1 MRLYI
6 YAMLCCLTFC
16 CMATVIPAE
25 MAVTVKEIRVT
36 GNQRIEA
43 DAIIRAVET
52 RPGGIYD
59 ETRLSKDIEAIYNM
73 GYFDDIRVEIVS
85 EADGNIV
92 IFDVREKSTIREIE
106 FTGNSAIDNEK
117 MNENIDISTGSILN
131 IFRIQ
136 RNIRII
142 EALYREKNYHNV
154 KVSYAIHP
162 LEHNQANLEFII
174 EEGEKVQIKE
184 IRFDGNHAY
193 SSEALMDMMNTS
205 EKGFFSWLTSSGELD
220 HDKLAQDVMTLM
232 AYYHNNGY
240 ADARIGEPEIEFK
253 DEWIYILIKIDEGDQ
268 YRMGAVDVAGDFIA
282 DRETLMADLESAK
295 EAYYNRDKIR
305 QDVVTLT
312 DIYADKGYARADVV
326 PEIRKDPEAAAID
339 IVFHIEQNQP
349 VYFERINITGN
360 SKTHDK
366 VIRRELDVYEHE
378 LFRSNRLKRSIQNLH
393 RLDFFEDV
401 NVKTHRGR
409 ADDQMILQLDV
420 AEKPTGTFTFGGG
433 YSGVDKLYIMASV
446 AERNLFGRGQFLE
459 FRAQAGGTSQQFSLS
474 FVEPWLFD
482 IPLSAGVDAYKW
494 HREYDEYDRDSTG
507 GGLRFGYPVFDYTRG
522 YIRYAYDVSDIDN
535 VSTEYSSYIFSGT
548 NIESSVSLS
557 LVYDSKNREFNPS
570 DGSIHKATVQYA
582 GLGGNIGF
590 TKFTAETGWYFPLFW
605 STVFFAHGETG
616 YVVRH
621 SGKDL
626 PDYDRFHLGGIN
638 SLRGFDWREVSPVN
652 EDGIQIGGDR
662 YVQFNLEYIF
672 PIIKDAGFMGL
683 FFYDAGNAYEGGPID
698 FEELRESAGFGI
710 RWYSPMG
717 PLRLERGY
725 ILDRKPGEGSGRW
738 EFSIGGFF

>member
-6 YAMLCCLTFC
+6 YAMLCCLAFFF
-16 CMATVIPAE
+16 MATAIPAE
-25 MAVTVKEIRVT
+25 VAVTVKEIRVT

-43 DAIIRAVET
+43 DAILRIIET
-52 RPGGIYD
+52 RPGGVYD
-59 ETRLSKDIEAIYNM
+59 EARLSKDLEAIYNM
-73 GYFDDIRVEIVS
+73 GYFDDIRVEAVS

-154 KVSYAIHP
+154 KVTYVIHP

-184 IRFDGNHAY
+184 IRFDGNQAY
-193 SSEALMDMMNTS
+193 SSETLMDMMNTS
-205 EKGFFSWLTSSGELD
+205 ENWFFSWLTSSDELD
-220 HDKLAQDVMTLM
+220 SDKLAQDIMTLT
-232 AYYHNNGY
+232 AYYHNSGY

-253 DEWIYILIKIDEGDQ
+253 DEWIYILIKIDEGEQ
-268 YRMGAVDVAGDFIA
+268 YRMGMVDVQGDFIA
-282 DRETLMADLESAK
+282 DKEMLMADLESAK

-305 QDVVTLT
+305 KDVVTLT

-326 PEIRKDPEAAAID
+326 PEIRKDPETAAID

-349 VYFERINITGN
+349 VYFEKINITGN

-366 VIRRELDVYEHE
+366 VIRRELNVYENE

-401 NVKTHRGR
+401 NVKTHRGS

-433 YSGVDKLYIMASV
+433 YSGIDKLYVMASV

-459 FRAQAGGTSQQFSLS
+459 FRAQAGGTSQQFSVS

-494 HREYDEYDRDSTG
+494 QREYDEYDRDSTG
-507 GGLRFGYPVFDYTRG
+507 GGLHFGYPVFDYTRG
-522 YIRYAYDVSDIDN
+522 NIRYAYDVSKIDN
-535 VSTEYSSYIFSGT
+535 VSTEYSSYIFAGT
-548 NIESSVSLS
+548 NVESSVSLS
-557 LVYDSKNREFNPS
+557 LVYDSRNRPFNS
-570 DGSIHKATVQYA
+570 SEGSTHRVTVQYA
-582 GLGGNIGF
+582 GLGGNVGF

-626 PDYDRFHLGGIN
+626 PDYDRFYLGGIN
-638 SLRGFDWREVSPVN
+638 SLRGFDWRGVGPVN
-652 EDGIQIGGDR
+652 EDGIEIGGDR
-662 YVQFNLEYIF
+662 YVQFNLEYF
-672 PIIKDAGFMGL
+672 YPIIKDAGFMGL

-738 EFSIGGFF
+738 EFTIGGFF

>member
-1 MRLYI
+1 MRLSFYV
-6 YAMLCCLTFC
+6 MLCCLAGCFL
-16 CMATVIPAE
+16 AAGISAKD
-25 MAVTVKEIRVT
+25 AVTVKEIRVT

-43 DAIIRAVET
+43 DAILRVVGT
-52 RPGGIYD
+52 RTGAFYD
-59 ETRLSKDIEAIYNM
+59 ESRLSKDLEAIYNM
-73 GYFDDIRVEIVS
+73 GYFDDIRVEAVS

-92 IFDVREKSTIREIE
+92 IFDVREKPTIRSVE
-106 FTGNSAIDNEK
+106 FTGNRAIDDEK
-117 MNENIDISTGSILN
+117 ITELIDISTGSILN
-131 IFRIQ
+131 IFKIQ
-136 RNIRII
+136 RNIRTI
-142 EALYREKNYHNV
+142 ELAYREKNYHNV
-154 KVSYAIHP
+154 KVTYATHP

-174 EEGEKVQIKE
+174 EEGEKVRIKK
-184 IRFDGNHAY
+184 ISFDGNHAY
-193 SSEALMDMMNTS
+193 SSKQLRKLMSTS

-220 HDKLAQDVMTLM
+220 HDKLAQDIMTLN
-232 AYYHNNGY
+232 ATYHNSGY

-268 YRMGAVDVAGDFIA
+268 YRMGSVDVEGDFIV
-282 DRETLMADLESAK
+282 DKKDLMVSLTTVNDD
-295 EAYYNRDKIR
+295 YYNRDTIR
-305 QDVVTLT
+305 QDVMTLT
-312 DIYADKGYARADVV
+312 DIYADKGYARADVI
-326 PEIRKDPEAAAID
+326 PEIRKDPETATID

-349 VYFERINITGN
+349 VYFERIIITGN
-360 SKTHDK
+360 TKTRDK
-366 VIRRELDVYEHE
+366 VIRRELTVYEQE

-401 NVKTHRGR
+401 NVRTHRGS

-433 YSGVDKLYIMASV
+433 YSGVDKLYVMASV
-446 AERNLFGRGQFLE
+446 SERNLFGKGQFLE
-459 FRAQAGGTSQQFSLS
+459 FRTQAGSESQLFSLS

-482 IPLSAGVDAYKW
+482 IPLSAGVDVYKW
-494 HREYDEYDRDSTG
+494 NRDYDYYDRESIG

-522 YIRYAYDVSDIDN
+522 YVRYAYDISDITDI
-535 VSTEYSSYIFSGT
+535 SEFASPYILPGR

-557 LVYDSKNREFNPS
+557 LVYDSRNRAFNPS
-570 DGSIHKATVQYA
+570 DGVTHKGTVQYA

-616 YVVRH
+616 YVIEN

-626 PDYDRFHLGGIN
+626 PDYERFYLGGIN
-638 SLRGFDWREVSPVN
+638 SLRGFDWRAVGPVN
-652 EDGIQIGGDR
+652 EDGIEIGGDR

-672 PIIKDAGFMGL
+672 PIIQDAGFMGL
-683 FFYDAGNAYEGGPID
+683 FFYDTGNAFEGGPID
-698 FEELRESAGFGI
+698 FEDLRQSAGFGI

-725 ILDRKPGEGSGRW
+725 ILDSKPGEGSGRW
-738 EFSIGGFF
+738 EFTIGGFF